1 MPAGKQTHGA
11 PRAPLISF
19 EGVCLG
25 YGAKEVLTDLRF
37 TIHQGD
43 YIGIVG
49 PNGAGKTTLLKAVL
63 GVTRP
68 IRGRVTRHGERE
80 AHRCGYVPQ
89 LNTIDDTYPL
99 TVLDV
104 VLMGRYPLIGV
115 MRRPGK
121 ADRERALH
129 ALEQVG
135 IADLAPRL
143 FRDLSGGQRQRALMA
158 RALASDP
165 SILVLDEPTNDMDI
179 AGERATMEL
188 IDRLHHKN
196 SLTVLVVSHILNVL
210 VPHVRRIAFL
220 GAGDFRLLPID
231 EAITEG
237 HLERLYQTP
246 ITVTVVDGR
255 RVVLW

>member
-11 PRAPLISF
+11 PGAPLISF

-25 YGAKEVLTDLRF
+25 YGSKEVLTDLRF

-63 GVTRP
+63 GVIRP
-68 IRGRVTRHGERE
+68 LRGRVTRHGERE

-231 EAITEG
+231 EAITEE

>member
-104 VLMGRYPLIGV
+104 VLMGRYPLIGL

-196 SLTVLVVSHILNVL
+196 GLTVLVVSHLLNVL

-231 EAITEG
+231 EAITEE

>member
-104 VLMGRYPLIGV
+104 VLMGRYPLIGL

-231 EAITEG
+231 EAITEE